1 MQSADGRKGRE
12 PMRRTINLVAIIV
25 GLIAGAWLNTAL
37 ADNLKLK
44 ISFASPY
51 ATYCAP
57 YLIAK
62 DQGWLREAGLDT
74 EDIILN
80 GDANATR
87 ALVTGASDLAMTG
100 PLNVFNAIEN
110 GAAIKW
116 IGSWQT
122 SVDYV
127 VVASPAVKSLEQLQD
142 KTFASSGPSGLPQV
156 LPIMLFKKLGVPT
169 DRIKFVS
176 VGGHSARLQAV
187 LAGKADAAIVNEITG
202 VIGEK
207 SGGVHILAS
216 VAEHFPHLGYIV
228 LAVRNADIA
237 DAQKRRA
244 FEILMSGSIRG
255 ARFITKNPEKAA
267 EIVGKNLKDIDHDL
281 LTRVLTKL
289 NEQHVWPVNGGL
301 DPEVTSFTAKL
312 EYELGETKTLFKPEQ
327 VTDDTVVKLVL
338 AREGR
343 VQ

>member
-1 MQSADGRKGRE
+1 
-12 PMRRTINLVAIIV
+12 MRRTIK
-25 GLIAGAWLNTAL
+25 LIASLACLVSGTWSGAAV
-37 ADNLKLK
+37 AENLKLK

-51 ATYCAP
+51 ATYCTP

-62 DQGWLREAGLDT
+62 DQGWLREAGPDT

-87 ALVTGASDLAMTG
+87 ALVTGASDMAMTG

-110 GAAIKW
+110 GATIKW

-127 VVASPAVKSLEQLQD
+127 VVAKPDIKSLDQLRD

-156 LPIMLFKKLGVPT
+156 LPVMLFKKLGVPT
-169 DRIKFVS
+169 DHVKFIS

-187 LAGKADAAIVNEITG
+187 LAGKADAGIVNELTG
-202 VIGEK
+202 LIGEK
-207 SGGVHILAS
+207 NGGVHILAS
-216 VAEHFPHLGYIV
+216 VPEYFPLLGYIV

-237 DAQKRRA
+237 DPQKRKA
-244 FEILMSGSIRG
+244 FEILMSASIRG
-255 ARFITKNPEKAA
+255 ARFIMKDPEKAA
-267 EIVGKNLKDIDHDL
+267 EIVEKYLKDIDRDL
-281 LTRVLTKL
+281 LTRVLKQL
-289 NEQHVWPVNGGL
+289 NAQHVWPVNGGL
-301 DPEVTSFTAKL
+301 DPEVTNFTAKL
-312 EYELGETKTLFKPEQ
+312 EYDLKETQTLFKPEQ
-327 VTDDTVVKLVL
+327 VTDDSVVKAVL
-338 AREGR
+338 TREGR